1 MFFGETIIFK
11 TKAKQNN
18 TYGISLQE
26 VSFII
31 QHSKILQRIS
41 ISTSKFYSKKSQG
54 SITVEASIVLSIFL
68 IFIIQIS
75 RFLLLYGE
83 YAADLQEVYHHA
95 KENSVTA
102 YLLGES
108 SPNTVVKMKG
118 NARIEIKTYT
128 GYQSGNGINYSN
140 NEKLVYITDYKSV
153 YHTTINCSHLQRSI
167 ELLSI
172 SEASKKYIACNICIT
187 NSSVYLVFVTNQGNR
202 YHSTVS
208 CSSLKRSI
216 SKVKLSE
223 IPGVPPC
230 RRCG

>member
-1 MFFGETIIFK
+1 
-11 TKAKQNN
+11 
-18 TYGISLQE
+18 
-26 VSFII
+26 
-31 QHSKILQRIS
+31 
-41 ISTSKFYSKKSQG
+41 
-54 SITVEASIVLSIFL
+54 
-68 IFIIQIS
+68 
-75 RFLLLYGE
+75 
-83 YAADLQEVYHHA
+83 
-95 KENSVTA
+95 
-102 YLLGES
+102 
-108 SPNTVVKMKG
+108 MKG